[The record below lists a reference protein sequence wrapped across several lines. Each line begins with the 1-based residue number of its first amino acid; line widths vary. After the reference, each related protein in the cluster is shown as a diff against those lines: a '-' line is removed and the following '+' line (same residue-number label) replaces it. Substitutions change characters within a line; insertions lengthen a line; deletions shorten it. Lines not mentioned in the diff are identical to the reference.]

1 MNNSSNAPTQPDEI
15 TDKRGYAAR
24 WQLST
29 RTVSNLLAQGL
40 PHCAVGS
47 RRVRIIVLEAD
58 RWMREKFG
66 TRRLGPAKQEVRK

>member
-1 MNNSSNAPTQPDEI
+1 MKNTSNTPTQPDQI

-40 PHCAVGS
+40 PHVRIGN
-47 RRVRIIVLEAD
+47 RRVRLVIDEAD
-58 RWMREKFG
+58 AWMRGKFG
-66 TRRLGPAKQEVRK
+66 TRRLGPAKQEVQS